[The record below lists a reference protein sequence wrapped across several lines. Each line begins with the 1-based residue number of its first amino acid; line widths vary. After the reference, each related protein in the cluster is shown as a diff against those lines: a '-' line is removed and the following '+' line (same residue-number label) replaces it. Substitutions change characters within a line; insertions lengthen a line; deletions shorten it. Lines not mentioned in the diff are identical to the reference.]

1 MAFQASAKKS
11 KPFLTGATRARPP
24 PLPRLPFRVPQVT
37 AAIAL
42 GSNLGDRHAYIAFAF
57 DALSKL
63 PGVQL
68 TSRSAIIETAPV
80 GRIPQGPY
88 LNAAAAIL
96 TTLSAADL
104 LTQLLAIERLR
115 GRDRTSEQRWG
126 PRTLDLDLL
135 LYGNQAINE
144 EGLSVPHSPACIER
158 LFVLE
163 PLAEVLPGAVVPG
176 LNKTVAVLQAEAK
189 GATQAGPKRLTCP

>member
-1 MAFQASAKKS
+1 VS
-11 KPFLTGATRARPP
+11 
-24 PLPRLPFRVPQVT
+24 QVT

-42 GSNLGDRHAYIAFAF
+42 GSNLGDRHGHIAFAF

-68 TSRSAIIETAPV
+68 TGRSSIIETAPV
-80 GRIPQGPY
+80 GPIPQGPY
-88 LNAAAAIL
+88 LNAAGAIL

-104 LTQLLAIERLR
+104 LAQLFAIERLR
-115 GRDRTSEQRWG
+115 GRDRASEQRWG

-135 LYGNQAINE
+135 LYGNQLIDE
-144 EGLSVPHSPACIER
+144 DGLSVPHPRLHER

-163 PLAEVLPGAVVPG
+163 PLAQVLPGALVPG
-176 LNKTVAVLQAEAK
+176 LNKTVAALLAEAK
-189 GATQAGPKRLTCP
+189 GATQASAKRLTCL

>member
-1 MAFQASAKKS
+1 
-11 KPFLTGATRARPP
+11 
-24 PLPRLPFRVPQVT
+24 VPQVT

-42 GSNLGDRHAYIAFAF
+42 GSNLGDRHAHIAFAF

-68 TSRSAIIETAPV
+68 TGRSSIIETAPV
-80 GRIPQGPY
+80 GPIPQGPY

-96 TTLSAADL
+96 TTLNAADL
-104 LTQLLAIERLR
+104 LTHLLAIERLH
-115 GRDRTSEQRWG
+115 GRDRNSEQRWG

-135 LYGNQAINE
+135 LYGIQVISE
-144 EGLSVPHSPACIER
+144 DGLSVPHPRLHER

-176 LNKTVAVLQAEAK
+176 LNKTVAILLAEAK
-189 GATQAGPKRLTCP
+189 GATQAGAERLTCM